1 MKTMTGAAYTLK
13 DFSLS
18 NNPDIAPEVV
28 EAAIKLQYRKRLK
41 GRTLLGHK
49 TLTVSTTSTIE
60 EDETTGEINWLSENG
75 SLPKMDFSFVKG
87 TKRVRPYGGYFE
99 VSEEQ
104 QEDGMSDEIRVMIN
118 NVAYAMAY
126 FEDLLVYDDIINAPG
141 INSIDAT
148 NPWDVATGTSAGD
161 PADDIQRAKAAIRQ
175 VTKGWEAD
183 TIVLS
188 ELAVAKLTKFDWFRN
203 RLYNAYDS
211 QGFLITG
218 KIPPILGLNP
228 LIDDA
233 IDPLN
238 EGRALVCKAVDIG
251 VWEERKAITTR
262 HIPGYLLGKDNV
274 AFKYTAKAKGEPNI
288 KQPKLGCI
296 INGLFSEEED

>member
-1 MKTMTGAAYTLK
+1 MTGAAYTEK

-28 EAAIKLQYRKRLK
+28 EAAIKLQYKARLK
-41 GRTLLGHK
+41 GRNLLGYK
-49 TLTVSTTSTIE
+49 PLTVSTTSTIE
-60 EDETTGEINWLSENG
+60 EDETTGAINWLSENG

-104 QEDGMSDEIRVMIN
+104 QEDGTTDEIRVMVN

-126 FEDLLVYDDIINAPG
+126 FEDLLVYEDIINATG
-141 INSIDAT
+141 INTIDAT
-148 NPWDVATGTSAGD
+148 NPWDVVTGATAGD
-161 PADDIQRAKAAIRQ
+161 PPDDIQRAKAAIRQ

-183 TIVLS
+183 TLVLS
-188 ELAVAKLTKFDWFRN
+188 ELAVAKLTKYDWFRN
-203 RLYNAYDS
+203 RCYNAFDA
-211 QGFLITG
+211 QGYLVTARL
-218 KIPPILGLNP
+218 PPILGLNP
-228 LIDDA
+228 LVDDA

-238 EGRALVCKAVDIG
+238 EGRALVCKAIDIG
-251 VWEERKAITTR
+251 VWEERKPIATR
-262 HIPGYLLGKDNV
+262 NIPGYLLGKDNV

-288 KQPKLGCI
+288 KQPKLGCL
-296 INGLFSEEED
+296 INGLFTEEEG